1 MLNLFHG
8 RIDRAAV
15 RADSTAVD
23 EIIVAVDDA
32 AETPRPLPI
41 NVHVLMRNNR
51 AAFDNLEV
59 QLPVVKVIFIKDA
72 LRGVGIVQV
81 IDIDHRYSS
90 SFKM

>member
-23 EIIVAVDDA
+23 EIIIAVDDA
-32 AETPRPLPI
+32 AETPRPLPV
-41 NVHVLMRNNR
+41 NVNVLVR
-51 AAFDNLEV
+51 DNCALLDELEV
-59 QLPVVKVIFIKDA
+59 RLFIAETIFIEDT
-72 LRGVGIVQV
+72 LRGGGIVQV
-81 IDIDHRYSS
+81 IDIGHRYSS